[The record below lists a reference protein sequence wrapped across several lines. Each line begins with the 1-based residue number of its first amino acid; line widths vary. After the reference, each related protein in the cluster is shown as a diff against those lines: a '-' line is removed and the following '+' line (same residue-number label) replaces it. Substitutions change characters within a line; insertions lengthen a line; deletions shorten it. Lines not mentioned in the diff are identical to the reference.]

1 MLFTSFLLSALLV
14 GCNDS
19 EKSETEKTSKFQ
31 KFDKTD
37 INKAAEQVNPV
48 PSPLKMSEML
58 QKAKIEAKVSKLVQV
73 TKNPELKDDK
83 ESIAVQCGYHWLGRR
98 GGRCQNGLHWVAL
111 SGGKP
116 GHCHSYRIAL
126 HLRKMRG

>member
-1 MLFTSFLLSALLV
+1 MGPKQNIKVYALPNFQEFVMLFTSFLLSALLV

-83 ESIAVQCGYHWLGRR
+83 ESIAVQCGVL
-98 GGRCQNGLHWVAL
+98 
-111 SGGKP
+111 
-116 GHCHSYRIAL
+116 IA
-126 HLRKMRG
+126 